1 MSPNQ
6 SLTRGML
13 VTMLYRY
20 AGSPAVTGQT
30 HFTDVGEDRYYS
42 QAVAWAEEVQV
53 ANGYPDG
60 TFRPNQDISREQLV
74 TMLFRYVRS
83 QEADNGLRDS
93 LSDFDDGDK
102 ISKFA
107 RESMQW
113 AVANQ
118 VINGVTATTLAPKA
132 QATRAQTA
140 TVLYR
145 TLASL

>member
-1 MSPNQ
+1 
-6 SLTRGML
+6 
-13 VTMLYRY
+13 
-20 AGSPAVTGQT
+20 
-30 HFTDVGEDRYYS
+30 
-42 QAVAWAEEVQV
+42 
-53 ANGYPDG
+53 
-60 TFRPNQDISREQLV
+60 
-74 TMLFRYVRS
+74 MLFRYVRS